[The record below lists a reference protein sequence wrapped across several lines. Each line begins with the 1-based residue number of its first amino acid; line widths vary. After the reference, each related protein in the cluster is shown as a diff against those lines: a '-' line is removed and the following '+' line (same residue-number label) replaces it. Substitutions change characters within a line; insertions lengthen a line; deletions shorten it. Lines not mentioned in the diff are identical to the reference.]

1 MTEIIKEGKGHLV
14 VNNGKPYAKILP
26 VDGATDTFEKI
37 VDSVWRWHRHT
48 ETATDHMRME
58 MIFLGEPTF
67 TLIPSVSYNGN
78 GWGDTPEYVGDFAED
93 GTPWSFAW
101 HRVMIPACTYSE
113 NDEIEI
119 ALMADPNVNCAC
131 SLYKVDEGKKHVL
144 IFPEE
149 EKPKTL
155 HRHFWEGPYEG
166 KMEPANDFEG
176 IIFTSLSDGTRFRYK
191 SLLDFAWRYYAHP
204 VKAPMKAADL
214 YRYSLAFC
222 HYLFEREKDGFAG
235 FTRNAQYHL
244 GITGYKKYEHVYEV
258 GWAGQSASMANAF
271 IYEYLRNGDKE
282 KLNMALEAHDS
293 WIRKGRHEAGHIT
306 GRLDFD
312 EWAYK
317 DFDPTYVP
325 DKWELGANVY
335 ENLLNR
341 YLSNLAGKPPK
352 IVRDKDGRQFKNNDA
367 CNNGTAADCYFEAY
381 DMLKTVGIDKPEYL
395 DMAYGICN
403 HSIKTQDENGSY
415 AKTWRNNGE
424 VRAKKGTIGCFL
436 ILPMLKAYDNS
447 GDKKYLDSAVR
458 AFNFYYSELERDG
471 FTTAGALDTYSID
484 KESASPLLRDALALY
499 DTTGDKKYI
508 ACAEKIAWYL
518 STWMMYYTIDYPAD
532 SAIGKTGFDTFGG
545 TSVSTPHNALDMY
558 ALRDVLSFLRLAE
571 LTGFGQWR
579 ERALAL
585 WCNACQCVSDGTL
598 VLDGALAPT
607 GSQFEAV
614 FHTRWGR
621 HSTGPFTI
629 TNLLPGWPCA
639 FRLENF
645 RWHEDWSFFDEGL
658 TEIKGKIK

>member
-1 MTEIIKEGKGHLV
+1 MTEIVRVGHDHFI
-14 VNNGKPYAKILP
+14 VNGGTSYAKILS
-26 VDGATDTFEKI
+26 VDGAIDTFEQICDGAWK
-37 VDSVWRWHRHT
+37 WHRHT
-48 ETATDHMRME
+48 DVATDRMRME

-101 HRVMIPACTYSE
+101 HRVTIPACTYSE
-113 NDEIEI
+113 NDKISI
-119 ALMADPNVNCAC
+119 ALMAEPNVNCAC

-155 HRHFWEGPYEG
+155 HRHFWEGPFQG
-166 KMEPANDFEG
+166 TMEPANDFEG

-191 SLLDFAWRYYAHP
+191 CLLDFAWRYYAHP
-204 VKAPMKAADL
+204 IKAPMKAADL

-222 HYLFEREKDGFAG
+222 HFLFEREKDGFAG
-235 FTRNAQYHL
+235 FVRNAQYHL
-244 GITGYKKYEHVYEV
+244 GTTSYKKYEHAYEV

-271 IYEYLRNGDKE
+271 IYEYLRSGDNE
-282 KLNMALEAHDS
+282 KLSMAIEAHDS
-293 WIRKGRHEAGHIT
+293 WIKKGRHAAGHIT

-317 DFDPTYVP
+317 EFDPEYVP

-335 ENLLNR
+335 ENLMNR
-341 YLSNLAGKPPK
+341 YLNNLAGKPPK
-352 IVRDKDGRQFKNNDA
+352 IVRDKDGRQFMGNDA

-381 DMLKTVGIDKPEYL
+381 DMLKGIGIDKPEYL

-403 HSIKTQDENGSY
+403 HALKTQDESGIY

-436 ILPMLKAYDNS
+436 IRPMLKAYENS
-447 GDKKYLDSAVR
+447 KDEKYLDSAVR
-458 AFNFYYSELERDG
+458 AFDFYYGELERDG

-484 KESASPLLRDALALY
+484 KESASPLLRSALALY

-508 ACAEKIAWYL
+508 ACAEKVAWYL

-545 TSVSTPHNALDMY
+545 TAVSTPHNALDMY
-558 ALRDVLSFLRLAE
+558 ALRDVLSFLRLYE

-598 VLDGALAPT
+598 VIDGALQPT
-607 GSQFEAV
+607 GSQIEAV

-621 HSTGPFTI
+621 RSTGPFTV
-629 TNLLPGWPCA
+629 TNLLPAWPCA
-639 FRLENF
+639 FRLESF
-645 RWHEDWSFFDEGL
+645 RWYDDWGFFDEGL